1 MFVGTW
7 RSRVMKCPKPPVIP
21 RHSMY
26 GIFTYIGV
34 VLEVNVGIYG
44 SPMECLGNDR
54 PSNSPRV
61 SCESPIAWTG

>member
-34 VLEVNVGIYG
+34 VLEVNVGTYG
-44 SPMECLGNDR
+44 IHG
-54 PSNSPRV
+54 V
-61 SCESPIAWTG
+61 SGI